1 MPWIIYVTG
10 NSVPVD
16 SMIDDTRKS
25 MQVDQKH
32 GFKVLN
38 ITNSMPSMKRDKYNF
53 ETMRKQLDS
62 VSERDT
68 TDDTEEDDFSKK
80 SNYQLLVILHCD
92 SEMRPCRPII
102 RIASLP
108 SSQKNPSSNRLQNPN
123 GTVLEFTCQ
132 LADPMARFAD
142 PMANTSYQLEVDN
155 DQIICVYALGL
166 TDVEACTMIHK
177 VSVLNNL
184 FVRKSIVL
192 SQRSNMALV
201 PVFCQNSIPIGARC
215 IDDINNA
222 SAATDVQIAIILM
235 LESINKSRSLAVRI
249 NRLHPYLATPEN
261 LHEAVSMFMRKL
273 DVSAFKDNKLK
284 FMSL

>member
-1 MPWIIYVTG
+1 
-10 NSVPVD
+10 
-16 SMIDDTRKS
+16 
-25 MQVDQKH
+25 
-32 GFKVLN
+32 
-38 ITNSMPSMKRDKYNF
+38 
-53 ETMRKQLDS
+53 
-62 VSERDT
+62 
-68 TDDTEEDDFSKK
+68 
-80 SNYQLLVILHCD
+80 
-92 SEMRPCRPII
+92 
-102 RIASLP
+102 
-108 SSQKNPSSNRLQNPN
+108 
-123 GTVLEFTCQ
+123 
-132 LADPMARFAD
+132 
-142 PMANTSYQLEVDN
+142 MANTSYQLEVDN